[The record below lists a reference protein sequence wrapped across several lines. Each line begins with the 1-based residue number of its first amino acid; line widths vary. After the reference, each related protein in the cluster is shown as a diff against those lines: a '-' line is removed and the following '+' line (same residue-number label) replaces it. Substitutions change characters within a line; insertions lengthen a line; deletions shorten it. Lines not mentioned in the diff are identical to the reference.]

1 MQTSRAPVTVVI
13 PCFNQ
18 GRFLASAIRS
28 VQAQSYEPL
37 ETIVVDDGS
46 SDETAEVA
54 TAAGTRL
61 IRQSNLGVSAA
72 RNAGLSSAA
81 GEFIVFL
88 DADDELLPG
97 AIDSGV
103 AFLDARPQT
112 SSVVRQCYSMDID
125 GRPLHSEQPI
135 VHGIDLYREWLS
147 HNFAWTPGAAVFRRR
162 AILDIGGFPTDVDA
176 AADYAVYLRL
186 ARHGTVA
193 FDPRPVLRYRQH
205 EGAMSGDPV
214 LMLRTTLEVLRRERA
229 HVPSNLTGAFAHGQ
243 RVWRTFYG
251 EQIIERLR
259 RDWRQG
265 RPDRWQVQAVYTL
278 IRHCPRPLVTNLLRK
293 ITRKLRGQPQ
303 EDLPTTATRR
313 F

>member
-1 MQTSRAPVTVVI
+1 MQTSRASVTVVI

-18 GRFLASAIRS
+18 GRFLASTIRS
-28 VQAQSYEPL
+28 VQQQLYEPL
-37 ETIVVDDGS
+37 ETIIVDDGS
-46 SDETAEVA
+46 SDETSEVA
-54 TAAGTRL
+54 TAAGTIL
-61 IRQSNLGVSAA
+61 IRQPNLGVGAA
-72 RNAGLSSAA
+72 RNAGLNAA
-81 GEFIVFL
+81 TGEFIIFL

-103 AFLDARPQT
+103 AFLEARLHT
-112 SSVVRQCYSMDID
+112 SAVIRQCHSMDID
-125 GRPLHSEQPI
+125 GRPLPSEQPI
-135 VHGIDLYREWLS
+135 IHGADLYREWLS

-162 AILDIGGFPTDVDA
+162 AIVDIGGFPTDVDA

-193 FDPRPVLRYRQH
+193 FDRRPVLRYRQH

-229 HVPSNLTGAFAHGQ
+229 HVPSNLNGAFAHGQ

-265 RPDRWQVQAVYTL
+265 RRDRWQIQGVYTL
-278 IRHCPRPLVTNLLRK
+278 IRHCPLPLLTNLLRK
-293 ITRKLRGQPQ
+293 ITRTLRGEPQ
-303 EDLPTTATRR
+303 EELSTTATRR
-313 F
+313 S